1 MEGPIDQKRLG
12 QVSHLAML
20 FDSRPPEA
28 ESLRVGYQAASD
40 TPIWALAAAT
50 RRSAAAIS
58 GRRSSSCEGMPGGI
72 AGGVEMNAATGREKS
87 AGGWPTSSAMACS
100 SWARCTPMSMDWAMV
115 DLSW

>member
-1 MEGPIDQKRLG
+1 MEGPTDQKRLG

-28 ESLRVGYQAASD
+28 ESLRVGYQAASE

-58 GRRSSSCEGMPGGI
+58 GRRSSSCEGIPSGI
-72 AGGVEMNAATGREKS
+72 AGGVALNATTGIAKS
-87 AGGWPTSSAMACS
+87 AGALPISSAMACS
-100 SWARCTPMSMDWAMV
+100 NWAR
-115 DLSW
+115 